1 MKINTQIS
9 LMVMLLA
16 SVASAQ
22 DIRYGTLKSV
32 SGDVALSQGGAARAA
47 AAGGAVLEA
56 DRIVT
61 GRDAS
66 TTMTLKDGTILAV
79 GPNTT
84 VELTKVQFDTTT
96 QDGNLAVNLLKG
108 SIRMVTGW
116 LGKLH
121 PEQIR
126 VTTPTSVVGVRGT
139 DFIVEVP

>member
-1 MKINTQIS
+1 MKIQTQIA
-9 LMVMLLA
+9 LLVTLLA
-16 SVASAQ
+16 FAVSAQ
-22 DIRYGTLKSV
+22 DLRYGTLKSV
-32 SGDVALSQGGAARAA
+32 SGDVALSQGGASRAA
-47 AAGGAVLEA
+47 AAGGGVLEA

-66 TTMTLKDGTILAV
+66 TTLTLKDGTILAV

-84 VELTKVQFDTTT
+84 MELTKVQFDTTT

-116 LGKLH
+116 LAKLH
-121 PEQIR
+121 PAQVK

>member
-1 MKINTQIS
+1 MKTNTQIS

-32 SGDVALSQGGAARAA
+32 SGDVALSQGVATRTA

-66 TTMTLKDGTILAV
+66 TTLTLKDGTILAV

-108 SIRMVTGW
+108 SMRMVTGW

-121 PEQIR
+121 PEQVR